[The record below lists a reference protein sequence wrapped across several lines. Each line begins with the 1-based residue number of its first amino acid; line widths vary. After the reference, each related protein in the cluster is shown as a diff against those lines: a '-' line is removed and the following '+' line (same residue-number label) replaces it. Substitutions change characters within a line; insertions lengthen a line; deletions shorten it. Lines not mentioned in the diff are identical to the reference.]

1 MCVFAWVSVSM
12 HAWAILSGEWGGWR
26 RQGSQ
31 SEGPGLSQL
40 ISSRARPQTG
50 QQQPPGQQSSCESAG
65 GENVSLTLQ
74 IESFK
79 ELIWGCLASPYLIW
93 PQLIRLLLHYVSSG
107 AECGIGSCVCVCAR
121 ACSSMHLKALLCV
134 CWNLVIMLNA
144 WIGCRPGQCEV
155 IIVCNTVK
163 LVGVRGG
170 GCISNQPQVISL
182 LRSNLKSFKCTF
194 CAVIYEVIYG
204 KVTEASSVAWAGYAQ
219 ECVFV

>member
-121 ACSSMHLKALLCV
+121 ARVLEHAFEGPSVCV
-134 CWNLVIMLNA
+134 LESGYNVKCLDWMST
-144 WIGCRPGQCEV
+144 RPVWGHHR
-155 IIVCNTVK
+155 
-163 LVGVRGG
+163 L
-170 GCISNQPQVISL
+170 
-182 LRSNLKSFKCTF
+182 
-194 CAVIYEVIYG
+194 
-204 KVTEASSVAWAGYAQ
+204 
-219 ECVFV
+219 